1 MVDTGTFVPNVARLA
16 DGCARTMTPPTG
28 TDHVLR
34 HHHLALPTMID
45 MIPPSATLGHLIGTI
60 LGVQLIAMTANPD
73 PDLRIGQAT
82 LLQINPLVAMCHGRN
97 HLHLRQWQSY
107 HY

>member
-1 MVDTGTFVPNVARLA
+1 MANTGTFVPNVARLA
-16 DGCARTMTPPTG
+16 DGYAHTMMPPTG

-34 HHHLALPTMID
+34 HHHLALPTTIN

-60 LGVQLIAMTANPD
+60 LSVQLAAMTANHD
-73 PDLRIGQAT
+73 PDLRIGPAT
-82 LLQINPLVAMCHGRN
+82 HLQINPLVAMCHGRN